1 MLDYILLNFLFI
13 LVGALSYFAFGLY
26 KNKHFKLII
35 GAFSSISVVC
45 CMSFP
50 FTVFPGYIYDL
61 RIVPFLVAL
70 IYGGYRSGVLVT
82 IILLLYRFYLGGS
95 GFVVTALSYIPI
107 FIIVLIFLKLR
118 KKITGKQNIV
128 MGVLFS
134 LLSALSVSI
143 WSAIHLHKDM
153 VHHEVF
159 FAYYCVLLMI
169 CSWITFF
176 FIETMRDNIHM
187 RDEIYRSEK
196 LSVLGEL
203 AATIAHEIRNPIT
216 VSKGFLQLLKSRT
229 QNETDLKYSIL
240 ALEEIDRAEAI
251 ISEYLMYAKPQ
262 AEKVEKI
269 DVKAHL
275 SNVISITEPYITSKG
290 HIVDSQLDDLY
301 VYADSKKLTQVM
313 INLIKNAAEA
323 IEKNGEIT
331 IHAFAQNNHA
341 VIEIMD
347 TGIGMNEEQ
356 LLRLGYPFYST
367 KSKGTGLGL
376 MVSYRIIEALGGTIR
391 VQSKQGIGTKFSI
404 LIPMCMD
411 VDVKQ

>member
-26 KNKHFKLII
+26 KNKHFKLIV
-35 GAFSSISVVC
+35 GVFSSVSVVC

-61 RIVPFLVAL
+61 RIIPFLVAL
-70 IYGGYRSGVLVT
+70 IYGGYRSGVLVG
-82 IILLLYRFYLGGS
+82 IVLLGYRFYLGGS
-95 GFVVTALSYIPI
+95 GFIVTALSYIPV
-107 FIIVLIFLKLR
+107 FIIVIVFLRLR

-128 MGVLFS
+128 MGVFFS
-134 LLSALSVSI
+134 LLSALIVSVWSSI
-143 WSAIHLHKDM
+143 QLHNDT
-153 VHHEVF
+153 VNHEVF
-159 FAYYCVLLMI
+159 FTYYCVILTI

-176 FIETMRDNIHM
+176 FIETMRDNIQM

-216 VSKGFLQLLKSRT
+216 VSKGFLQLLKARS
-229 QNETDLKYSIL
+229 QNETDLRYSIL
-240 ALEEIDRAEAI
+240 ALEEIDRAEGI

-262 AEKVEKI
+262 AERVEKI

-275 SNVISITEPYITSKG
+275 SNVMSITEPYVTSKG
-290 HIVDSQLDDLY
+290 HIVDSQLEELY
-301 VYADSKKLTQVM
+301 VYAESKKLTQVM

-323 IEKNGEIT
+323 IEKNGKIT
-331 IHAFAQNNHA
+331 IRAFAQNNYA

-356 LLRLGYPFYST
+356 LLRLGDPFYST

-391 VQSKQGIGTKFSI
+391 VQSKQGIGTTFSV
-404 LIPMCMD
+404 LIPMN
-411 VDVKQ
+411 VDSKQ

>member
-1 MLDYILLNFLFI
+1 MGGLMLDYILLNFLFI

-26 KNKHFKLII
+26 KNKHSKIII
-35 GAFSSISVVC
+35 GVFSGVSVVF

-61 RIVPFLVAL
+61 RIIPFLVAL
-70 IYGGYRSGVLVT
+70 IYGGYGAGGLVAVT
-82 IILLLYRFYLGGS
+82 LILYRLYLGGS
-95 GFVVTALSYIPI
+95 GFIVTTLSYIPI
-107 FIIVLIFLKLR
+107 YILVLVFLKLR
-118 KKITGKQNIV
+118 KEGKQNILFG
-128 MGVLFS
+128 MLFS
-134 LLSALSVSI
+134 LLSALIVSV
-143 WSAIHLHKDM
+143 WSTIQLQNDID
-153 VHHEVF
+153 HHEIF
-159 FAYYCVLLMI
+159 FVYYCVI
-169 CSWITFF
+169 ITVCSWITFF

-275 SNVISITEPYITSKG
+275 SNVISITEPYVTSKG
-290 HIVDSQLDDLY
+290 HIVESQLEDLY
-301 VYADSKKLTQVM
+301 VYGESKKLTQVM

-323 IEKNGEIT
+323 IEKNGKIT
-331 IHAFAQNNHA
+331 IHAFAQNKYA

-356 LLRLGYPFYST
+356 LQRLGNPFYST
-367 KSKGTGLGL
+367 KAKGTGLGL

-391 VQSKQGIGTKFSI
+391 VQSKQGIGTKFSV
-404 LIPMCMD
+404 LIPLEAS
-411 VDVKQ
+411 